1 MSKKQTI
8 KQNNNFIINILI
20 FSLLKRYLNYK
31 IYVIMKHIIILI
43 KFHSLIGGI
52 PRFSI
57 AAAAAGM
64 AQYLSQNQG
73 APLKSH
79 AGHMVDRTH
88 LYWPGLQGLV
98 ANPMA
103 WRERL
108 SNTSK

>member
-1 MSKKQTI
+1 M
-8 KQNNNFIINILI
+8 
-20 FSLLKRYLNYK
+20 FST
-31 IYVIMKHIIILI
+31 
-43 KFHSLIGGI
+43 GGI

-64 AQYLSQNQG
+64 AQYLSQSQG
-73 APLKSH
+73 TPMKAHS
-79 AGHMVDRTH
+79 GHLVDRPH

-108 SNTSK
+108 STTSEYF